1 MGHLVDQVEV
11 AALET
16 RVSKPPST
24 ITTTTTAA
32 AAAAAAS
39 AVASTIT
46 ATASTS
52 TTTTTATV
60 AATTSA
66 SIVTATTAPS
76 ATNATVAATQV
87 AGQSAQ
93 NLHPSQLRP
102 QSSEQNQSKPK
113 QRKLQFK
120 LDDEGSP
127 DKKPKER
134 VEEDCLEEEESGW
147 WAERVAMALGG
158 MTEYRDA
165 WYRSHAHLLHA
176 DGPLPHTWRLY
187 IAALAVCR
195 HEVSWLMQALLADF
209 RNAGGD
215 MRWTVGLQ
223 HAPPKLYALTAINNI
238 LAHRPWLLSPQHIE
252 QLTRD
257 NSWSLGELS
266 QALCIMTHF
275 HTLATF
281 LHGCRLSILPSTS
294 KKDAGQTNAK
304 SGASNSKV
312 SQMNIQARPKCLDS
326 NPQNNNSNVDTG
338 SKSKS
343 PAVSTSEQAAQSYK
357 HLTINPSYS
366 YVDAICEDD
375 ARIPSFFVQEYNWQD
390 HGYAM
395 CSRLLGDVGAFFDD
409 RFAAA
414 LNIVIPASK
423 DQSQQSGNVDPL
435 NNTLCGPLLAKALW
449 NHVQWLLGI
458 HHDDCDYTDL
468 NKRLDPHVRDFVKK
482 SCCFPETLADSNSS
496 PVTTNSVQTSMVEMS
511 VIVMEARLQS
521 ELLYALRA
529 IMLHHC

>member
-16 RVSKPPST
+16 RVSKPPNNNP
-24 ITTTTTAA
+24 TTADSA
-32 AAAAAAS
+32 IAS
-39 AVASTIT
+39 AVATAIT
-46 ATASTS
+46 ATATTS
-52 TTTTTATV
+52 TATV
-60 AATTSA
+60 AATAAASNVTS
-66 SIVTATTAPS
+66 S
-76 ATNATVAATQV
+76 AATSTPNTQV
-87 AGQSAQ
+87 VTTQVVVGQPAQ

-102 QSSEQNQSKPK
+102 QTSEQNQSKPK

-215 MRWTVGLQ
+215 MRWTVDLHQ
-223 HAPPKLYALTAINNI
+223 APPKLYALTAINNI

-252 QLTRD
+252 QLTKGD

-281 LHGCRLSILPSTS
+281 LHGCRLSILPSS
-294 KKDAGQTNAK
+294 KKDAGQANAK
-304 SGASNSKV
+304 SGGSSSKV
-312 SQMNIQARPKCLDS
+312 SQMNIQTRSKCLDS
-326 NPQNNNSNVDTG
+326 NFQNNKFSNVDTG
-338 SKSKS
+338 SKSK
-343 PAVSTSEQAAQSYK
+343 PTAVSTSEQTAKSYK

-414 LNIVIPASK
+414 LNILIPPSK
-423 DQSQQSGNVDPL
+423 DQPQQSGNVDSL

-482 SCCFPETLADSNSS
+482 SCCFPETLADTNSS